1 MGNAFRTRMKS
12 SGKKGDRLLA
22 NRSIAA
28 AGRLNTDTETRSSS
42 AGNRTPWAMFPCLG
56 QVGHGDACFA
66 YFNKIWGIP
75 GRQPCPAYYPS
86 AKVTSQSIPCSIR

>member
-75 GRQPCPAYYPS
+75 EGMGGFDWVREVIIS
-86 AKVTSQSIPCSIR
+86 SHER